1 MPDSSA
7 DKEVIYQKLL
17 EQVRNSIYSSKLIE
31 LPTPKCV
38 VFYNGDEE
46 QPDEVILKLSDAYT
60 NKEVVPDVE
69 LTVRVININY
79 GHNKEL
85 MTRCN
90 TLNDYSIL
98 IEKVNEYKQIYELKE
113 AINMAID
120 FCIENGIL
128 EDFLNAQRAKVIGM
142 LSLRFDRKKYEYSL
156 KEEGREEGI
165 EQGIQQGEIVTL
177 ITLVKEGE
185 ITKESAAKR
194 LNITVEEFDK
204 MLQK

>member
-1 MPDSSA
+1 
-7 DKEVIYQKLL
+7 
-17 EQVRNSIYSSKLIE
+17 
-31 LPTPKCV
+31 
-38 VFYNGDEE
+38 
-46 QPDEVILKLSDAYT
+46 
-60 NKEVVPDVE
+60 
-69 LTVRVININY
+69 
-79 GHNKEL
+79 
-85 MTRCN
+85 
-90 TLNDYSIL
+90 
-98 IEKVNEYKQIYELKE
+98 
-113 AINMAID
+113 MAID

-165 EQGIQQGEIVTL
+165 QQGEIVTL